1 MSEAGEIQS
10 VRQWNLSVW
19 QRALLFGVAFFVCA
33 EIGNYLS
40 PDKGR
45 FLTLWLPAGLY
56 LAILLRSEYR
66 EWPWLALGALCGNF
80 TFDLLYGTKAGII
93 CFFYA
98 ANTAQAM
105 TGAWLIRRF
114 ISKYPTL
121 TTLKEFAGLVLFA
134 GVIGTVLGAFI
145 GVETLV
151 RFGLSHTFGQS
162 FKTWWGGNATAI
174 LMLAP
179 FILAW
184 TAKQQRPFF
193 GSRGKIVEAVLLFA
207 GLNTGIWY
215 LLALDNGVMSP
226 NKSVVIPFLL
236 WAGLRFGVRG
246 ATVTNLYLALG
257 LTFFTV
263 QFHSGLTPAQVASG
277 EYVFVLQ
284 LVLVTGSVISLI
296 PAIIIS
302 ERDRSLA
309 ELRESEE
316 RFRNLTRASAEGIC
330 VSEHGRILDVND
342 QFITL
347 VGYPREELIGREI
360 VTLVAPEWRERTAE
374 RLRTGGEG
382 LMEHQILRKDGTVVD
397 VEARAKISGWENRMV
412 RITALSDISE
422 RKRSAAA
429 LQASESRF
437 RILIEQAPVAVSISR
452 SGTTMYVNQKFLDV
466 FGYRN
471 ADELVGRPIYDHWAP
486 EFRAIIEERVQ
497 KRERGEPVPVEYEA
511 LAQRTDGTQFPV
523 HVNVTAVQLPDGR
536 AWLAFIADITGR
548 KQAERALRES
558 EEKFSKAFR
567 ASPDGLSITEVE
579 TGRYIE
585 INDGYCQLFGYRREE
600 ILNHTSL
607 ELHIWENPQ
616 DRARFI
622 AELKKA
628 GMVRNFEARTS
639 AHTGESKIVLLS
651 AEPIEVAGKSCIVSV
666 LHDITDRKQAE
677 QEKEA
682 AIAREQKARLE
693 YTLQL
698 IASQEA
704 ERTRIAAELH
714 DSLGQNLLL
723 IKNRAQLALMKDQI
737 DDDME
742 EQIQAI
748 SSLAAQSIAEA
759 RGISH
764 DLHPYQLDHLGL
776 TRALK
781 AMVDKADESSG
792 VTFKRK
798 FDDVDDVFTKDA
810 ALNLY
815 RTVQESLNNILK
827 HSRAKKAR
835 ILLERDVHE
844 VQLTIEDDG
853 CGFDPAKTNK
863 GMGLKNMAERA
874 RMLGG
879 ELKLDSAPG
888 RGARIQI
895 MIPIYAEAE

>member
-1 MSEAGEIQS
+1 MSKAGEIQS

-19 QRALLFGVAFFVCA
+19 QRTVLFGVAFVVCA

-40 PDKGR
+40 PDKGK

-56 LAILLRSEYR
+56 LAVLLRSEYR

-80 TFDLLYGTKAGII
+80 VFDLLYGTKAGII

-114 ISKYPTL
+114 ISKYPML

-184 TAKQQRPFF
+184 IAKPLRPFF
-193 GSRGKIVEAVLLFA
+193 GSRRKIVEAVLLFA

-284 LVLVTGSVISLI
+284 LVLVTGAVISLI
-296 PAIIIS
+296 PAIIIG

-342 QFITL
+342 QFIAL
-347 VGYPREELIGREI
+347 VGYSREELIGREI

-374 RLRTGGEG
+374 RLRTGEEG

-397 VEARAKISGWENRMV
+397 VEARAKTSAWENRMV

-422 RKRSAAA
+422 RRHSAAA

-437 RILIEQAPVAVSISR
+437 RTLIEQAPVAVSISR
-452 SGTTMYVNQKFLDV
+452 AGKTIYVNQKYLDA
-466 FGYRN
+466 FGYQRM
-471 ADELVGRPIYDHWAP
+471 DELVGRPIFEQWAP
-486 EFRAIIEERVQ
+486 EFRPVIEERVRL
-497 KRERGEPVPVEYEA
+497 REEGKPVPSEYEGR
-511 LAQRTDGTQFPV
+511 AQRKDGSKFPAYLTV
-523 HVNVTAVQLPDGR
+523 AAVSLPDGP
-536 AWLAFIADITGR
+536 AWLAFITDITAR
-548 KQAERALRES
+548 KQAEQALRES

-567 ASPDGLSITEVE
+567 ASPNGMSISEID
-579 TGRYIE
+579 TGRFVE
-585 INDGYCQLFGYRREE
+585 INDGYCQIYGYRREE
-600 ILNHTSL
+600 MLDHTAL
-607 ELHIWENPQ
+607 ELQIWEDPRE
-616 DRARFI
+616 RARFVE
-622 AELKKA
+622 ELKKA
-628 GMVRNFEARTS
+628 GMVRNYEARTRTR
-639 AHTGESKIVLLS
+639 AGELKLILLS
-651 AEPIEVAGKSCIVSV
+651 AEPIEVAGRSCLVSV

-677 QEKEA
+677 LEKEA

-714 DSLGQNLLL
+714 DGLGQNLLL
-723 IKNRAQLALMKDQI
+723 IKNRAQLALMKERI
-737 DDDME
+737 DADME
-742 EQIQAI
+742 EQIEAI

-792 VTFKRK
+792 VIFKRK

-853 CGFDPAKTNK
+853 CGFDPAKTGK
-863 GMGLKNMAERA
+863 GMGLKNIAERA

-888 RGARIQI
+888 HGARIEI